1 MTKTETSASTL
12 SEQLAPIASRLR
24 ENRALIRPVSQ
35 VQLRLKPARDGD
47 LFASTVDHILRWM
60 NNRSGRKLPNEA
72 WQRASFELAD
82 IGAQRTAAV
91 AISDPR
97 YWSARLDD
105 ADKNVPMRTWV
116 TEIGVGLAP
125 DGDVLF
131 GSRLICA
138 TRGEDIPF
146 ERSVPGFVRSVAL
159 GAKPFLDDR
168 PLLLEPVFV
177 DDEPGIEALVD
188 LLEDPLRRNPVI
200 VFGLPEGSNDPRQTA
215 ADALRVRQRTLGA
228 AHLFIVSGD
237 ASFHLSNHL
246 GRELSVFRQAVRL
259 YRPGFNRW
267 KSDPYAHPLTLPER
281 IRNWE
286 DIGAEAYERWLIWNT
301 LGITA
306 ARADRD
312 DALPGFESV
321 RRMAS
326 HLQRQAARTAGST
339 NSELLDLADT
349 ELARLEGDLQKQ
361 RETYDGLLLASQ
373 QELDQAEAARN
384 DAVSRAH
391 ALRDRI
397 TALEAA
403 LKAAGAATPIPDDLR
418 ELETWARDHLA
429 GSVTLLSRAYRGAKA
444 SLYEDPSFTYHAL
457 ILLRDHFVPMKRL
470 PGPAA
475 KASFEAECERLKL
488 ENSPVGEAT
497 RTHSEQYTV
506 QHGGRPR
513 VLDWHLKR
521 GDSRERTRC
530 FRLYYFWD
538 DETQCAVVGW
548 LPSHLDNAMT

>member
-1 MTKTETSASTL
+1 MTKESTNAATL
-12 SEQLAPIASRLR
+12 REQLAPIASRLR

-35 VQLRLKPARDGD
+35 VQLRLKPSRDGD

-60 NNRSGRKLPNEA
+60 NNRAGRKLPNEA

-91 AISDPR
+91 AIGDPR

-105 ADKNVPMRTWV
+105 ADKTVAMRTWV

-131 GSRLICA
+131 GTRLICA
-138 TRGEDIPF
+138 TRGEDTPF
-146 ERSVPGFVRSVAL
+146 ERSVPGFVRTVAM

-168 PLLLEPVFV
+168 PLSLEPEFIS
-177 DDEPGIEALVD
+177 DEPGIEALID
-188 LLEDPLRRNPVI
+188 LLEDPLRRTPAI
-200 VFGLPEGSNDPRQTA
+200 VFSLPEGSNDPRQTA

-228 AHLFIVSGD
+228 AHIYIVSGD
-237 ASFHLSNHL
+237 ASFHLTNHL
-246 GRELSVFRQAVRL
+246 GRELSVYRQAVRL
-259 YRPGFNRW
+259 YRPGFSRW
-267 KSDPYAHPLTLPER
+267 KADPYAHPLTLAER

-286 DIGAEAYERWLIWNT
+286 EVGAEAYERWLIWHT
-301 LGITA
+301 LGMTA
-306 ARADRD
+306 VRADRD
-312 DALPGFESV
+312 DALPGFEAV

-326 HLQRQAARTAGST
+326 HLQRQAARSAGST
-339 NSELLDLADT
+339 NSELLDLADK
-349 ELARLEGDLQKQ
+349 ELARLETELHKQ

-373 QELDQAEAARN
+373 QELDQADAARN
-384 DAVSRAH
+384 DAESHAH

-397 TALEAA
+397 AALEAA
-403 LKAAGAATPIPDDLR
+403 LKAAGAVTPIPDDLR
-418 ELETWARDHLA
+418 ELEAWAGNHLA

-444 SLYEDPSFTYHAL
+444 SVYEDPTFSYHAL
-457 ILLRDHFVPMKRL
+457 LLLRDFFVPMKRQ
-470 PGPAA
+470 PSPEA
-475 KASFEAECERLKL
+475 KARFDAECERLKV

-548 LPSHLDNAMT
+548 LPSHLDNSLT

>member
-1 MTKTETSASTL
+1 MTKESTTAATMR
-12 SEQLAPIASRLR
+12 EQLAPLASRLR

-35 VQLRLKPARDGD
+35 VQLRLKPSRDGD
-47 LFASTVDHILRWM
+47 LFASTVDYILRWM
-60 NNRSGRKLPNEA
+60 NNRAGRKLPNEA

-91 AISDPR
+91 AIDDPR

-105 ADKNVPMRTWV
+105 ADKTVPMRTWV

-125 DGDVLF
+125 EGDILF
-131 GSRLICA
+131 GTRLICA

-146 ERSVPGFVRSVAL
+146 DRSVPGFVRTVAM
-159 GAKPFLDDR
+159 GATPFLDDR
-168 PLLLEPVFV
+168 PMSLEPVFV
-177 DDEPGIEALVD
+177 DDEPGIVALID

-200 VFGLPEGSNDPRQTA
+200 VFALPEGSSDPRQTA

-228 AHLFIVSGD
+228 AHVYIVSGD
-237 ASFHLSNHL
+237 ASFELSDQL

-281 IRNWE
+281 VRNWE
-286 DIGAEAYERWLIWNT
+286 EIGAEAYERWLIWHS

-306 ARADRD
+306 ARTDRD

-326 HLQRQAARTAGST
+326 HLQRQAARTAGSN
-339 NSELLDLADT
+339 NSELLDLADR
-349 ELARLEGDLQKQ
+349 ELARLESDLQKQ

-384 DAVSRAH
+384 DAVSHAH
-391 ALRDRI
+391 ALRERI
-397 TALEAA
+397 SALEAA
-403 LKAAGAATPIPDDLR
+403 LKAAGSATPIPDDLR
-418 ELETWARDHLA
+418 ELENWARDHLA

-444 SLYEDPSFTYHAL
+444 SIYEDPTFAYQAL
-457 ILLRDHFVPMKRL
+457 LLLRDHYVPMKRS
-470 PGPAA
+470 PSAEA
-475 KASFEAECERLKL
+475 KARFEAECERLKL
-488 ENSPVGEAT
+488 DNSPVGEAT

-506 QHGGRPR
+506 QYGGRSR

-548 LPSHLDNAMT
+548 LPSHLDNSLT